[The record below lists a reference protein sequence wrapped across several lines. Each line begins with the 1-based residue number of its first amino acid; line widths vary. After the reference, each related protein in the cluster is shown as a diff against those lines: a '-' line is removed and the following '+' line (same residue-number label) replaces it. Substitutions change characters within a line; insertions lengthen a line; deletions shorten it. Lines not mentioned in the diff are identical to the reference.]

1 MRKVYNDL
9 CELIANDEK
18 AEGYFALLPEFV
30 KARLYKSP
38 EKICSF
44 DSLCD
49 TAEQAIER

>member
-38 EKICSF
+38 EKNLF
-44 DSLCD
+44 VRFTLRYGG
-49 TAEQAIER
+49 AGV